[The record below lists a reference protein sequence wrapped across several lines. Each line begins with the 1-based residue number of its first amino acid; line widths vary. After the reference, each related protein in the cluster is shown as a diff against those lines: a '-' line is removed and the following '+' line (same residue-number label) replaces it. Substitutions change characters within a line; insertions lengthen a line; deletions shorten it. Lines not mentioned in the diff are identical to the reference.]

1 MLASCSGSPG
11 GGASRAVTTISSG
24 AGAKSEGATSDG
36 ATFEGTTSEGGP
48 PFDISSASGET
59 EGTSMILGTRRAAS
73 DRPRIA
79 VQTMRN
85 VRAKR
90 RQEYL
95 TIRTAKGARRG
106 LRRSYCAWSRY
117 GHIHRNH
124 RNLSNSHFRAKIG
137 HAPC

>member
-59 EGTSMILGTRRAAS
+59 EGTSMIIGTRRAAS
-73 DRPRIA
+73 DRPRLA

-85 VRAKR
+85 VRSEEHTSELQSLMR
-90 RQEYL
+90 
-95 TIRTAKGARRG
+95 I
-106 LRRSYCAWSRY
+106 SYAVFCLKTKKNNTKA
-117 GHIHRNH
+117 
-124 RNLSNSHFRAKIG
+124 
-137 HAPC
+137 

>member
-1 MLASCSGSPG
+1 MRISDWSSDVCS
-11 GGASRAVTTISSG
+11 
-24 AGAKSEGATSDG
+24 SD
-36 ATFEGTTSEGGP
+36 
-48 PFDISSASGET
+48 
-59 EGTSMILGTRRAAS
+59 L
-73 DRPRIA
+73 DRPRLA

-117 GHIHRNH
+117 GDILRHQRH
-124 RNLSNSHFRAKIG
+124 LSNSTFGARPESKSGTRFPALPRPLRRTGQISQVTPADTKCGAMLPTARFAIFRCQFLVQI
-137 HAPC
+137 

>member
-59 EGTSMILGTRRAAS
+59 EGTSLIIGTRRAAS
-73 DRPRIA
+73 DRPRLA

-90 RQEYL
+90 RQEY
-95 TIRTAKGARRG
+95 RT
-106 LRRSYCAWSRY
+106 
-117 GHIHRNH
+117 
-124 RNLSNSHFRAKIG
+124 FRPEKADRKSVRK
-137 HAPC
+137 

>member
-48 PFDISSASGET
+48 PFDISSASGEI
-59 EGTSMILGTRRAAS
+59 EGTSMIIDTRRAAS
-73 DRPRIA
+73 DRPRLP

-95 TIRTAKGARRG
+95 PTRTDNDDRKSTR
-106 LRRSYCAWSRY
+106 L
-117 GHIHRNH
+117 
-124 RNLSNSHFRAKIG
+124 NSS
-137 HAPC
+137 P

>member
-59 EGTSMILGTRRAAS
+59 EGTSMIIGTRRAAS
-73 DRPRIA
+73 RSEEHTSELQSLMRISYAVFCLTKQNNKYSLMNVKNPREQA
-79 VQTMRN
+79 
-85 VRAKR
+85 
-90 RQEYL
+90 L
-95 TIRTAKGARRG
+95 
-106 LRRSYCAWSRY
+106 
-117 GHIHRNH
+117 
-124 RNLSNSHFRAKIG
+124 
-137 HAPC
+137 P

>member
-59 EGTSMILGTRRAAS
+59 EGTSMIIGTRRRS
-73 DRPRIA
+73 EEHTSELQSLMRSSYA
-79 VQTMRN
+79 VFCLKKKKKNKITPDT
-85 VRAKR
+85 
-90 RQEYL
+90 Y
-95 TIRTAKGARRG
+95 THRTQQR
-106 LRRSYCAWSRY
+106 
-117 GHIHRNH
+117 
-124 RNLSNSHFRAKIG
+124 
-137 HAPC
+137 